1 MATTGWQESY
11 ADPPVVTPPGSR
23 RTGGAS
29 FDMTAFVNRVA
40 DQYQEEHHIV
50 VDRSARVILIT
61 PALPHAHTVA
71 EALSRRE
78 ISMQFLEECVLS
90 MLRRA
95 HRIAA
100 ERGLTQID
108 GACAQESMDEECP
121 YLGWC

>member
-1 MATTGWQESY
+1 MATTGSQEGY
-11 ADPPVVTPPGSR
+11 AVPPAITPPRSR

-40 DQYQEEHHIV
+40 DQYQEEHRIV
-50 VDRSARVILIT
+50 VDRSARATLIA

-90 MLRRA
+90 LLRRA
-95 HRIAA
+95 HRIAT
-100 ERGLTQID
+100 ERGLTQIND
-108 GACAQESMDEECP
+108 ACAQESMDEECP